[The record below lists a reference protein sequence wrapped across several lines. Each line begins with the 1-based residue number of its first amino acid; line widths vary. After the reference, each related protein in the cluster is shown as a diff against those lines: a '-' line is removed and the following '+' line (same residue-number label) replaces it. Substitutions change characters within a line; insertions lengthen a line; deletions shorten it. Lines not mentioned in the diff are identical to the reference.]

1 MNQGHSP
8 GAGQPESPK
17 LPHTVFISHSSDDSS
32 AAEGVCVALE
42 AAGIHCWIA
51 PRDVLAGRPYSGQIT
66 EAIRRAEILLLVLSQ
81 ASNRSKQ
88 VLREV
93 ERAAHF
99 KVDLLAFKIESVE
112 PLDDLAY
119 FLGVEHWLDGSKP
132 GPPEQYFPSLVRN
145 AIELLSAR
153 KRRSTAQEQS
163 SSSEEPE
170 AESFAHFRILR
181 RPDGSLFRLGKGG
194 MGVTYKAIDTRL
206 DKPVALKVIGA
217 ELLNSPQARR
227 RFLREAQTAAKI
239 DHPHVATVL
248 YFGEEGDTYF
258 YAMQFVNGED
268 LERYVERL
276 GPLSAATALRVT
288 MQVAQALEAANDQE
302 LIHRDIKPGNIMA
315 IGNRFG
321 SLDVKLID
329 FGLARAAKA
338 AGLNVTQLTGTRDF
352 VGSPAFA
359 SPEQAEM
366 SELDTRSDIYSL
378 GVTLWY
384 LLSAKRPFSGTVGQV
399 MIAHAVKP
407 PPFEQ
412 LTGVPTPVI
421 DLLRRMLAK
430 SREDRPQNPRELQQ
444 EIETVVAKLAAEFS
458 SLPGQTA
465 PEAAPPVAPEAALPP
480 GDDKLEL
487 ATLLPAV
494 ASPSFDG
501 YFGIQIGSLVGD
513 RYRLIEEEREGTG
526 GRLFRA
532 TDEKAVSDTTVEVA
546 LKLLHPGIAT
556 DPNLVDLLDSELG
569 VIRNASHPNLVQYRK
584 LEESEAPFLVRE
596 WIHGFLLSDLLRW
609 RRSLIASELLMLLEP
624 LAATLDFVAGQGL
637 GLVNVSAQKI
647 LVGCPAE
654 ISRESF
660 PALARGDAGQ
670 WSNCS
675 LKLNPL
681 CIAPLLLRS
690 RADWG
695 KQTLVPASRVL
706 SMTQAEA
713 GIRGTKAIWLFSR
726 LIYELLS
733 GHDLPSD
740 NGLKEPNKYTPL
752 SALSEAGNQ
761 TLRRACVGTQLTGGF
776 PNCVEFWRALKENI
790 QEQKPK
796 PTQQTAPVTPA
807 PVVAPLL
814 PSKPHPNKK
823 VDGPEKSSSISP
835 EWQARQLAVD
845 LPKVQPAKKPGKN
858 RRLALIAGGIGC
870 AALIL
875 GAALVLFVSSRSGQP
890 TVTVQQ
896 AVSTT
901 PSPSPT
907 SKPTPTPIAGEES
920 ARFYFEAAVK
930 ETGYNK
936 AVALY
941 TKVIE
946 LDPKY
951 PDAYNNRGTRYYGL
965 HQYEKAIADYD
976 EAIELAPKESILYV
990 ERGRAYQAIDEQSKA
1005 NADYEKAQQL
1015 QGGPSPSPTSKPTP
1029 TPIAGEES
1037 ARFYFEAA
1045 VKETGYNKA
1054 VALYTKVI
1062 ELDPKYPDAYNNRGT
1077 RYYGLHQYE
1086 KAIADYDK
1094 AIELAPK
1101 ESILYVERGRAYQA
1115 IGEQSRANADY
1126 EKAQQLQ
1133 GGQ

>member
-1 MNQGHSP
+1 
-8 GAGQPESPK
+8 
-17 LPHTVFISHSSDDSS
+17 LPHAVFISHSSDDSS

-42 AAGIHCWIA
+42 AARIHCWIA

-99 KVDLLAFKIESVE
+99 KVDLLAFKIEPVE

-132 GPPEQYFPSLVRN
+132 GPPEQHFPSLVRH

-153 KRRSTAQEQS
+153 KRQGTAQEQS
-163 SSSEEPE
+163 SSCEEPE
-170 AESFAHFRILR
+170 AERFAHFRILR

-276 GPLSAATALRVT
+276 GPLSAATALQVT

-315 IGNRFG
+315 IANRSG

-338 AGLNVTQLTGTRDF
+338 AGLDVTQLTATRDF

-412 LTGVPTPVI
+412 LIGVPLPVI

-430 SREDRPQNPRELQQ
+430 SREDRPQNPQQLQQ
-444 EIETVVAKLAAEFS
+444 EIETVVAKLAAEFNT
-458 SLPGQTA
+458 LPGQIAPASAPVA
-465 PEAAPPVAPEAALPP
+465 PEAAPPADAN
-480 GDDKLEL
+480 LEL

-494 ASPSFDG
+494 ASPSFDH

-532 TDEKAVSDTTVEVA
+532 TDEKAVSDATAEVA
-546 LKLLHPGIAT
+546 LKLLHPGITT
-556 DPNLVDLLDSELG
+556 DPSLVDLLDNEVGL
-569 VIRNASHPNLVQYRK
+569 IRNASHPNLVQYRK

-609 RRSLIASELLMLLEP
+609 RRSLSSSELLMLLEP
-624 LAATLDFVAGQGL
+624 LAATLDFVSSQGL
-637 GLVNVSAQKI
+637 GLVNVSAQKM
-647 LVGCPAE
+647 LVCCPAE
-654 ISRESF
+654 ISRETF
-660 PALARGDAGQ
+660 PVLARGDARH

-695 KQTLVPASRVL
+695 RQTMVPASRVL
-706 SMTQAEA
+706 SMTQAEV
-713 GIRGTKAIWLFSR
+713 GIRGTKSVWLFGR
-726 LIYELLS
+726 LIYDLLC

-740 NGLKEPNKYTPL
+740 TGMKEPDKYTPL
-752 SALSEAGNQ
+752 PELSEEGNQ
-761 TLRRACVGTQLTGGF
+761 TLRRACVGTQLTGRF
-776 PNCVEFWRALKENI
+776 PNCAEFWQTLRENI
-790 QEQKPK
+790 AAAGRPASVPVSPPTTSTPSALPPPPSAPPPK
-796 PTQQTAPVTPA
+796 RRLMLWVILGGVLIIALAIFGAIRFGGSGSTSVMPTPTASVAAVTPLTPVIMPSPHAPVTPV
-807 PVVAPLL
+807 VVA
-814 PSKPHPNKK
+814 
-823 VDGPEKSSSISP
+823 
-835 EWQARQLAVD
+835 
-845 LPKVQPAKKPGKN
+845 
-858 RRLALIAGGIGC
+858 
-870 AALIL
+870 
-875 GAALVLFVSSRSGQP
+875 
-890 TVTVQQ
+890 T
-896 AVSTT
+896 
-901 PSPSPT
+901 
-907 SKPTPTPIAGEES
+907 PTPTPSPPVQNAIKPS
-920 ARFYFEAAVK
+920 ATVDSNDVGKSVPDVTASEQDALILRILKAMETHDYRTFLIYTVDK
-930 ETGYNK
+930 ETDYFGHKNSSSAFIQQDITQDARSYKWCRFVPDLTTFETSLGHDSIEYDSDALDVRGKEHK
-936 AVALY
+936 ARCRLDIYYSGTTSPRLQALSL
-941 TKVIE
+941 KV
-946 LDPKY
+946 LR
-951 PDAYNNRGTRYYGL
+951 N
-965 HQYEKAIADYD
+965 
-976 EAIELAPKESILYV
+976 
-990 ERGRAYQAIDEQSKA
+990 
-1005 NADYEKAQQL
+1005 
-1015 QGGPSPSPTSKPTP
+1015 
-1029 TPIAGEES
+1029 
-1037 ARFYFEAA
+1037 
-1045 VKETGYNKA
+1045 
-1054 VALYTKVI
+1054 
-1062 ELDPKYPDAYNNRGT
+1062 
-1077 RYYGLHQYE
+1077 
-1086 KAIADYDK
+1086 
-1094 AIELAPK
+1094 
-1101 ESILYVERGRAYQA
+1101 
-1115 IGEQSRANADY
+1115 
-1126 EKAQQLQ
+1126 
-1133 GGQ
+1133 

>member
-1 MNQGHSP
+1 MNQGDSP
-8 GAGQPESPK
+8 GAGQLESSK
-17 LPHTVFISHSSDDSS
+17 VPHAVFISHSSEDST
-32 AAEGVCVALE
+32 AAEGLCVALE

-66 EAIRRAEILLLVLSQ
+66 EAIRRTEILLVVLSQ

-99 KVDLLAFKIESVE
+99 KVNLLAFEIESVE

-132 GPPEQYFPSLVRN
+132 GPPEQHFPSLVRH
-145 AIELLSAR
+145 AMELLSTR
-153 KRRSTAQEQS
+153 KRQSTAQEQS
-163 SSSEEPE
+163 SRLEEPE

-315 IGNRFG
+315 IANRSG

-329 FGLARAAKA
+329 FGLARAAKG
-338 AGLNVTQLTGTRDF
+338 AGLDVTQLTGTRDF

-412 LTGVPTPVI
+412 LAGVPQPVI

-430 SREDRPQNPRELQQ
+430 SREDRPQNPRQLQQ
-444 EIETVVAKLAAEFS
+444 EIETVVAKLASEFS
-458 SLPGQTA
+458 PLPGQIAPASAPAT
-465 PEAAPPVAPEAALPP
+465 PEAAPPAN
-480 GDDKLEL
+480 DNLEL

-494 ASPSFDG
+494 ASPSFDH
-501 YFGIQIGSLVGD
+501 YFGIQIGSLLGD

-532 TDEKAVSDTTVEVA
+532 TEEKALSGTTAEVA
-546 LKLLHPGIAT
+546 LKLLHPGITT
-556 DPNLVDLLDSELG
+556 DPSLIDLLDNELA

-584 LEESEAPFLVRE
+584 LEETEAPFLVRE

-609 RRSLIASELLMLLEP
+609 RRSLSSSELLMLLEP
-624 LAATLDFVAGQGL
+624 LAAILDFVSNQGL

-647 LVGCPAE
+647 LVCCPAE
-654 ISRESF
+654 ISRETF
-660 PALARGDAGQ
+660 AALVRGNARQ
-670 WSNCS
+670 WLNCS

-690 RADWG
+690 RAEWG
-695 KQTLVPASRVL
+695 RQTLVPASRVL

-713 GIRGTKAIWLFSR
+713 GIRGTKSVWLFGR

-740 NGLKEPNKYTPL
+740 TGLNEPNKYTPL
-752 SALSEAGNQ
+752 PELSEEGNQ
-761 TLRRACVGTQLTGGF
+761 TLRRACAGAQLTGGF
-776 PNCVEFWRALKENI
+776 PNCAEFWRALKENI
-790 QEQKPK
+790 AAAGRPASV
-796 PTQQTAPVTPA
+796 PVSSPVTPIPSA
-807 PVVAPLL
+807 L
-814 PSKPHPNKK
+814 P
-823 VDGPEKSSSISP
+823 
-835 EWQARQLAVD
+835 
-845 LPKVQPAKKPGKN
+845 
-858 RRLALIAGGIGC
+858 
-870 AALIL
+870 
-875 GAALVLFVSSRSGQP
+875 
-890 TVTVQQ
+890 
-896 AVSTT
+896 
-901 PSPSPT
+901 PSPSPAPPPKRRLMVRALLGGVLIIVLAIFGAIRFGGSGST
-907 SKPTPTPIAGEES
+907 SVIPTPTPS
-920 ARFYFEAAVK
+920 VAAV
-930 ETGYNK
+930 TPVTAPSPATSVAPVLVATPTPSPIGL
-936 AVALY
+936 ALATPATTVAL
-941 TKVIE
+941 TT
-946 LDPKY
+946 P
-951 PDAYNNRGTRYYGL
+951 A
-965 HQYEKAIADYD
+965 
-976 EAIELAPKESILYV
+976 S
-990 ERGRAYQAIDEQSKA
+990 
-1005 NADYEKAQQL
+1005 
-1015 QGGPSPSPTSKPTP
+1015 SPNPTP
-1029 TPIAGEES
+1029 TTSLPADLILRILKAMETHDY
-1037 ARFYFEAA
+1037 RTLLIYTLD
-1045 VKETGYNKA
+1045 KETDYFGHKNSSNAFIQQDMEQDARSYKWCRFVPDLSTFETSPGHDSIEYDSDALDVRGKEHKA
-1054 VALYTKVI
+1054 RCRLDIYYSATNSPRLQALSLKVVR
-1062 ELDPKYPDAYNNRGT
+1062 N
-1077 RYYGLHQYE
+1077 
-1086 KAIADYDK
+1086 
-1094 AIELAPK
+1094 
-1101 ESILYVERGRAYQA
+1101 
-1115 IGEQSRANADY
+1115 
-1126 EKAQQLQ
+1126 
-1133 GGQ
+1133 

>member
-1 MNQGHSP
+1 MNQGDSP
-8 GAGQPESPK
+8 GAGQLESSK
-17 LPHTVFISHSSDDSS
+17 VPHAVFISHSSEDST
-32 AAEGVCVALE
+32 AAEGLCVALE

-66 EAIRRAEILLLVLSQ
+66 EAIRRTEILLVVLSQ

-99 KVDLLAFKIESVE
+99 KVNLLAFKIESVE

-132 GPPEQYFPSLVRN
+132 GPPEQHFPSLVRH
-145 AIELLSAR
+145 AMELLSTR
-153 KRRSTAQEQS
+153 KRQSTAQEQS
-163 SSSEEPE
+163 SRLEEPE
-170 AESFAHFRILR
+170 AKSFAHFRILR

-276 GPLSAATALRVT
+276 GPLSAASALRVT

-315 IGNRFG
+315 IANRSG

-338 AGLNVTQLTGTRDF
+338 GGLDVTQLTGTRDF

-412 LTGVPTPVI
+412 LAGVPQPVI

-430 SREDRPQNPRELQQ
+430 SREDRPQNPRQLQQ

-458 SLPGQTA
+458 PLPGQIAPASAPAT
-465 PEAAPPVAPEAALPP
+465 PEAAPPAN
-480 GDDKLEL
+480 DNLEL

-494 ASPSFDG
+494 ASPSFDH
-501 YFGIQIGSLVGD
+501 YFGIQIGSLLGD

-532 TDEKAVSDTTVEVA
+532 TEEKALSGTTAEVA
-546 LKLLHPGIAT
+546 LKLLHPGITT
-556 DPNLVDLLDSELG
+556 DPSSIDLLDNELG

-584 LEESEAPFLVRE
+584 LEETEAPFLVRE

-609 RRSLIASELLMLLEP
+609 RRSLSSSELLMLLEP
-624 LAATLDFVAGQGL
+624 LAAMLDFVSNQGL

-647 LVGCPAE
+647 LVCCPAE
-654 ISRESF
+654 ISRETF
-660 PALARGDAGQ
+660 AALVRGNARQ
-670 WSNCS
+670 WLNCS

-690 RADWG
+690 RAEWG
-695 KQTLVPASRVL
+695 RQTLVPASRVL

-713 GIRGTKAIWLFSR
+713 GIRGTKSVWLFGR

-740 NGLKEPNKYTPL
+740 TGLNEPNKYTPL
-752 SALSEAGNQ
+752 PELSEEGNQ
-761 TLRRACVGTQLTGGF
+761 TLRRACAGAQLTGGF
-776 PNCVEFWRALKENI
+776 PNCAEFWRALKENI
-790 QEQKPK
+790 AAAGRPASV
-796 PTQQTAPVTPA
+796 PVSSPVTPIPSA
-807 PVVAPLL
+807 L
-814 PSKPHPNKK
+814 P
-823 VDGPEKSSSISP
+823 
-835 EWQARQLAVD
+835 
-845 LPKVQPAKKPGKN
+845 
-858 RRLALIAGGIGC
+858 
-870 AALIL
+870 
-875 GAALVLFVSSRSGQP
+875 
-890 TVTVQQ
+890 
-896 AVSTT
+896 
-901 PSPSPT
+901 PSPSPAPPPKRRLMVGATLGGVLIIALAIFGAIRFGGSGST
-907 SKPTPTPIAGEES
+907 SVMPTPTPS
-920 ARFYFEAAVK
+920 VAAV
-930 ETGYNK
+930 TPVT
-936 AVALY
+936 A
-941 TKVIE
+941 
-946 LDPKY
+946 
-951 PDAYNNRGTRYYGL
+951 
-965 HQYEKAIADYD
+965 
-976 EAIELAPKESILYV
+976 
-990 ERGRAYQAIDEQSKA
+990 
-1005 NADYEKAQQL
+1005 
-1015 QGGPSPSPTSKPTP
+1015 PSPTTSVAPVVVATPTPSPIGLALATPAATVALATPAPSPNPTP
-1029 TPIAGEES
+1029 TTSPPADLILRILKAMETHDY
-1037 ARFYFEAA
+1037 RTLLIYTLD
-1045 VKETGYNKA
+1045 KETDYFGHKNSSSAFIQQDMAQDARSYKWCRFVPDLSTFETSPGHDSIEYDSDALDVRGKEHKA
-1054 VALYTKVI
+1054 RCRLDIYYSATNSPRLQALSLKV
-1062 ELDPKYPDAYNNRGT
+1062 LRN
-1077 RYYGLHQYE
+1077 
-1086 KAIADYDK
+1086 
-1094 AIELAPK
+1094 
-1101 ESILYVERGRAYQA
+1101 
-1115 IGEQSRANADY
+1115 
-1126 EKAQQLQ
+1126 
-1133 GGQ
+1133 